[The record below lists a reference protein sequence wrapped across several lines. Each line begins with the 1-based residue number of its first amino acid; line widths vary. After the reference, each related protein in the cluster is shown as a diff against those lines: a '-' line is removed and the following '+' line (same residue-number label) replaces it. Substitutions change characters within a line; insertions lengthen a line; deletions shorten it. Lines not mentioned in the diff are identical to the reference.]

1 MVGFP
6 EREVDRGGGGTGEG
20 PGRDR
25 DGTREG
31 YETAGWAAAFQ
42 WSTRP
47 TRRLHPHRPIR
58 PMRRHRVRRFSFDP
72 SHASEASGGRGC
84 PERRQ
89 ARSRDGCGPRAS
101 RPPRL
106 VRSVWGRS
114 TGSVRV
120 RVRVRERGGGEN
132 EGASTS
138 TKAASTTTRAKP
150 PTQRPSRGRP
160 TSPAGSPPK
169 GHPTPPPRAKRVG
182 EVPSEARGRGCLE
195 RRQAR
200 FPCAGEGVPGA
211 SAGAFSRVRGRGC
224 PERRRARF
232 PVCGGGV
239 ARSVGRRVR
248 ATGPPLP
255 PAPAGPSG
263 RPQPHLPARSPLRIP
278 PPNPGATPRPQP
290 DRTRPRCG
298 PTPELR
304 AMAPDFRTEPA
315 PVQSRK

>member
-1 MVGFP
+1 V
-6 EREVDRGGGGTGEG
+6 
-20 PGRDR
+20 
-25 DGTREG
+25 
-31 YETAGWAAAFQ
+31 GWAAA
-42 WSTRP
+42 SHMAHGP
-47 TRRLHPHRPIR
+47 IRRLHPHRPVR
-58 PMRRHRVRRFSFDP
+58 SRRQHRVRRFSFDP

-169 GHPTPPPRAKRVG
+169 VHPTPPPRAKRVG
-182 EVPSEARGRGCLE
+182 EVPSNARGGG
-195 RRQAR
+195 AR
-200 FPCAGEGVPGA
+200 C
-211 SAGAFSRVRGRGC
+211 
-224 PERRRARF
+224 
-232 PVCGGGV
+232 
-239 ARSVGRRVR
+239 VGRRVR

-255 PAPAGPSG
+255 PTPTSPSG
-263 RPQPHLPARSPLRIP
+263 RPQPHLQAPSPRRISPRRTPHATPDPTRTGPISGAAPTPSCTAGAGSSPTISPCTQPANNAFPTTCVARSANFGKIP
-278 PPNPGATPRPQP
+278 P
-290 DRTRPRCG
+290 DR
-298 PTPELR
+298 L
-304 AMAPDFRTEPA
+304 A
-315 PVQSRK
+315 PVGYAVHSSVSVAA